1 MDQTNDLDSGNSNG
15 TAGTPTPVSSEGKSD
30 SSSSF
35 DASKLQ
41 SAFDALTRK
50 LDEVD
55 ARTKSLQGD
64 KDRAVNK
71 TKSEVDDLKRKIAEI
86 EKLEKSG
93 LDRDTALDEFSFREV
108 VRDLKDQLGKLNPAL
123 PQPAGNSAGTAA
135 DAAKVLSEFQL
146 DGNDPEVV
154 AQVLSKV
161 TEVEQVRAAAQL
173 ALKRANPNQP
183 SPAAAGTLV
192 GKPAP
197 PPNVEELTK
206 DYKKDMIAARGK
218 PSELRAIKDK
228 YIKLGVNI
236 HEVDFS

>member
-1 MDQTNDLDSGNSNG
+1 MADNDLDSGNSNG
-15 TAGTPTPVSSEGKSD
+15 TAGTPTPSSSEGKSD
-30 SSSSF
+30 SGGSF

-86 EKLEKSG
+86 EKLKKSG
-93 LDRDTALDEFSFREV
+93 LDEDAALDEFSFREV
-108 VRDLKDQLGKLNPAL
+108 VRDLKDQLGKLNPAQ
-123 PQPAGNSAGTAA
+123 PQPAGNSAGSAV

-154 AQVLSKV
+154 AQVLSKA

-173 ALKRANPNQP
+173 ALKRAKPNDP
-183 SPAAAGTLV
+183 SPASSTAVV
-192 GKPAP
+192 GKPAAQP
-197 PPNVEELTK
+197 DAAELTK
-206 DYKKDMIAARGK
+206 NYIKEMNAARGK
-218 PSELRAIKDK
+218 PIELRAIKDK
-228 YIKLGVNI
+228 YIKAGVNV
-236 HEVDFS
+236 HEVVFS